1 MRQQTATMSDTVPSQ
16 QSIHEV
22 GMTFILTEVPSRQE
36 NNSAP
41 ANNADEES
49 RTDTQ
54 TVDLEE
60 PESQLS
66 IKQPCEKEDVND
78 KSCDIE
84 TLETPTT
91 TTVTDD
97 PKREK
102 PIEDMGSRATPLERE
117 HETGKSSVYKGDKML
132 SFRRLKT
139 NLWRHP
145 AQRALSVLT
154 NCEQSAM

>member
-54 TVDLEE
+54 TMDLEE
-60 PESQLS
+60 RGPQLS
-66 IKQPCEKEDVND
+66 VKEPCEKEDVYD
-78 KSCDIE
+78 KSCDIQ
-84 TLETPTT
+84 TLESPSTT
-91 TTVTDD
+91 MVTAG
-97 PKREK
+97 PIKET
-102 PIEDMGSRATPLERE
+102 PIEDMRSRATPLQRE
-117 HETGKSSVYKGDKML
+117 HETG
-132 SFRRLKT
+132 
-139 NLWRHP
+139 
-145 AQRALSVLT
+145 
-154 NCEQSAM
+154 